1 MDTKIYTDEQKLS
14 IMYEGDKARDATDKI
29 RGFLFQDFVT
39 IMCLLQKNVKY
50 VCSEYIEDVDVFFED
65 NTFEFIQVKY
75 YPKTRP
81 NMKEI
86 LTDLYYQYL
95 RLEMLQ
101 STLKVSP
108 KLYIHGKSKVKK
120 LEITDMKTYIGLE
133 NNLHKSASYLNVAES
148 VKLLRTDIY
157 STNKKSEQKEK
168 LFGKMA
174 SEKSLEGFV
183 SKFNIVQQ
191 EDINCYKQKL
201 MEKLAEEYKNPD
213 EYEDEEK
220 WQLILLGL
228 AISYIQ
234 RRYVLEK
241 ELKDFFGEF
250 ITNYDEQ
257 KQIAENLDIF
267 AEDVERYIED
277 KTKQKVSQDLI
288 KNQEEEFAKTCEEAK
303 KIPYPATIFY
313 PNEKIEIV
321 ELNKAEL
328 TEQKKEVENC
338 GYLIVEER
346 LFKLIKNEAL
356 KNQQRVIKEIVSY
369 WETKSV
375 SIQRAVKAG
384 LWKSIE
390 TITNLEEKLKKLKTL
405 SLSKDS
411 ILQDGEYI
419 LALESAGFTKVD
431 FDADKQKINEKQKK
445 VKALSDEIDLLSK
458 NNKMLKLLSSLLAN
472 KQVVI
477 EHRNNIFKE
486 KGSVRCPICGSE
498 LFATMDE
505 EMILKE
511 ADTYIEEN
519 GKTVSIKEADKITL
533 QNEIEILYQNVINR
547 AKLVVENE
555 EKTLELKSSNLKI
568 LKDEIQP
575 YFSEVKELQKTRKEI
590 NAENLT
596 AEMAKELLA
605 GVEEQLLGECK
616 EQEIKEGYQQILTVL
631 GYKFENET
639 VQQTYEKVKNI
650 IKKSYVVSSFSY
662 DIFVSKLN
670 AIDSILAN
678 KTLSDL
684 RKKIEENTEKNK
696 ILDTEIEELQ
706 ELKDIASQRA
716 KDIRDAVE
724 KLSQDEYK
732 RVGPALGKF
741 YNKLARFNSNEGI
754 NIIPEKEGISLVDNN
769 GKNIVNILSNGQISV
784 FMLAHFF
791 ASINVRNDREKMKI
805 YFIDDLTA
813 CMDDVNMLAF
823 MDLLKYQMSSKA
835 TMEQLFFAT
844 CDNRISNLLKYKLD
858 GRGIEFCELLES
870 DFE

>member
-1 MDTKIYTDEQKLS
+1 MIIHKIRMINFRCFQ
-14 IMYEGDKARDATDKI
+14 DKI
-29 RGFLFQDFVT
+29 IDFANKSVVLLSAANGIGKTTTIDAIEWCLTGNIGRLKTTFDARSTNEADRRMNTDGILKNRNAKAKENIIVSLWLFDGEKER
-39 IMCLLQKNVKY
+39 ILCRSQKKDELN
-50 VCSEYIEDVDVFFED
+50 SEF
-65 NTFEFIQVKY
+65 
-75 YPKTRP
+75 
-81 NMKEI
+81 
-86 LTDLYYQYL
+86 
-95 RLEMLQ
+95 
-101 STLKVSP
+101 
-108 KLYIHGKSKVKK
+108 SKVT
-120 LEITDMKTYIGLE
+120 LDE
-133 NNLHKSASYLNVAES
+133 NEEMAKIFIHEYVGNSFYNFHFCDVQKSFNVQ
-148 VKLLRTDIY
+148 
-157 STNKKSEQKEK
+157 NKK
-168 LFGKMA
+168 
-174 SEKSLEGFV
+174 
-183 SKFNIVQQ
+183 
-191 EDINCYKQKL
+191 
-201 MEKLAEEYKNPD
+201 
-213 EYEDEEK
+213 
-220 WQLILLGL
+220 
-228 AISYIQ
+228 
-234 RRYVLEK
+234 RK
-241 ELKDFFGEF
+241 ELKDFFCEF
-250 ITNYDEQ
+250 ITNYDGQ
-257 KQIAENLDIF
+257 KQVAENLDIF

-288 KNQEEEFAKTCEEAK
+288 KNQEEEFVKICEEAK
-303 KIPYPATIFY
+303 KIPYPATVFY
-313 PNEKIEIV
+313 PNEKIEII

-328 TEQKKEVENC
+328 TKQKKEVENC

-346 LFKLIKNEAL
+346 MFKLIKNEAL

-390 TITNLEEKLKKLKTL
+390 VITNLEEKLKKLETL
-405 SLSKDS
+405 CLSKDS

-419 LALESAGFTKVD
+419 LTLESAGFTKAD

-498 LFATMDE
+498 LFATME
-505 EMILKE
+505 EELILKE

-555 EKTLELKSSNLKI
+555 KKTLELENSNLKI

-596 AEMAKELLA
+596 AEMAKEILA

-616 EQEIKEGYQQILTVL
+616 EQEIKDGYQQILTVL

-650 IKKSYVVSSFSY
+650 IKKSYAVSNFSY

-678 KTLSDL
+678 KALSEL

-706 ELKDIASQRA
+706 ELKSVASQRA
-716 KDIRDAVE
+716 KDIRDVVE

-732 RVGPALGKF
+732 RVGPALGRF

-791 ASINVRNDREKMKI
+791 AGINVRNGREKMKI

-844 CDNRISNLLKYKLD
+844 CNNRISNLLKYKLD

>member
-1 MDTKIYTDEQKLS
+1 MIIHKIKMINFRCFQNKTIDFENKSVVLLSAANGIGKTTTIDAIEWCLTGNIGRLKTTFDT
-14 IMYEGDKARDATDKI
+14 R
-29 RGFLFQDFVT
+29 
-39 IMCLLQKNVKY
+39 
-50 VCSEYIEDVDVFFED
+50 
-65 NTFEFIQVKY
+65 
-75 YPKTRP
+75 
-81 NMKEI
+81 
-86 LTDLYYQYL
+86 
-95 RLEMLQ
+95 
-101 STLKVSP
+101 
-108 KLYIHGKSKVKK
+108 
-120 LEITDMKTYIGLE
+120 
-133 NNLHKSASYLNVAES
+133 
-148 VKLLRTDIY
+148 
-157 STNKKSEQKEK
+157 STNEADRRMNTDGILKNRNAKAKENIIVSLWLFDGEKERILCRSQKKDELNSEFSEVTLDENEEMAKIFIHEYVGNSFYNFHFCDVQK
-168 LFGKMA
+168 
-174 SEKSLEGFV
+174 S
-183 SKFNIVQQ
+183 FNVQ
-191 EDINCYKQKL
+191 NKK
-201 MEKLAEEYKNPD
+201 
-213 EYEDEEK
+213 
-220 WQLILLGL
+220 
-228 AISYIQ
+228 
-234 RRYVLEK
+234 RK

-250 ITNYDEQ
+250 ITNYDAQ

-288 KNQEEEFAKTCEEAK
+288 KNQKEEFVKTCEEAK

-328 TEQKKEVENC
+328 TKQKKEVENC

-390 TITNLEEKLKKLKTL
+390 VITNLEEKLKKLETL
-405 SLSKDS
+405 CLSKDS

-419 LALESAGFTKVD
+419 LALESAGFTKTD

-477 EHRNNIFKE
+477 EHRNNIFRK
-486 KGSVRCPICGSE
+486 KGAVRCPICGSE
-498 LFATMDE
+498 LFATME
-505 EMILKE
+505 EGLILKE

-519 GKTVSIKEADKITL
+519 GEVVSIKELDKTTL
-533 QNEIEILYQNVINR
+533 LNEIEILYQNVINR
-547 AKLVVENE
+547 AKFVVENE
-555 EKTLELKSSNLKI
+555 EKTLEFKISDLKI

-616 EQEIKEGYQQILTVL
+616 EQEIKKGYQQILTVL

-678 KTLSDL
+678 KTLSEL

-696 ILDTEIEELQ
+696 ILDTEIKELQ
-706 ELKDIASQRA
+706 KLKDIASQRS

-732 RVGPALGKF
+732 RVGPAIGKF

-844 CDNRISNLLKYKLD
+844 CNNRISNLLKYKLD

>member
-1 MDTKIYTDEQKLS
+1 MIIHKIKMINFRCFQNKTIDFENKSVVLLSAANGIGKTTTIDAIEWCLTGNIGRLKTTFDTRSTNEADRRMNTDGIL
-14 IMYEGDKARDATDKI
+14 
-29 RGFLFQDFVT
+29 
-39 IMCLLQKNVKY
+39 KNR
-50 VCSEYIEDVDVFFED
+50 
-65 NTFEFIQVKY
+65 NA
-75 YPKTRP
+75 
-81 NMKEI
+81 
-86 LTDLYYQYL
+86 
-95 RLEMLQ
+95 
-101 STLKVSP
+101 
-108 KLYIHGKSKVKK
+108 KSKENIIVSLWLYDGEKERILCRRQKK
-120 LEITDMKTYIGLE
+120 DELNSEFSKVTLDE
-133 NNLHKSASYLNVAES
+133 NEEMAKIFIREYVGNSFYNFHFCDVQKSFNVQ
-148 VKLLRTDIY
+148 
-157 STNKKSEQKEK
+157 NKK
-168 LFGKMA
+168 
-174 SEKSLEGFV
+174 
-183 SKFNIVQQ
+183 
-191 EDINCYKQKL
+191 
-201 MEKLAEEYKNPD
+201 
-213 EYEDEEK
+213 
-220 WQLILLGL
+220 
-228 AISYIQ
+228 
-234 RRYVLEK
+234 RK

-547 AKLVVENE
+547 AKELPRDSFTVRQHLKYVELYSE
-555 EKTLELKSSNLKI
+555 ESN
-568 LKDEIQP
+568 
-575 YFSEVKELQKTRKEI
+575 
-590 NAENLT
+590 
-596 AEMAKELLA
+596 
-605 GVEEQLLGECK
+605 
-616 EQEIKEGYQQILTVL
+616 YQML
-631 GYKFENET
+631 
-639 VQQTYEKVKNI
+639 TYEDTLLVREE
-650 IKKSYVVSSFSY
+650 VAP
-662 DIFVSKLN
+662 L
-670 AIDSILAN
+670 ILPE
-678 KTLSDL
+678 SDEVTAVRFDAL
-684 RKKIEENTEKNK
+684 MYGIE
-696 ILDTEIEELQ
+696 
-706 ELKDIASQRA
+706 
-716 KDIRDAVE
+716 
-724 KLSQDEYK
+724 
-732 RVGPALGKF
+732 
-741 YNKLARFNSNEGI
+741 LA
-754 NIIPEKEGISLVDNN
+754 SLV
-769 GKNIVNILSNGQISV
+769 GKKYTS
-784 FMLAHFF
+784 A
-791 ASINVRNDREKMKI
+791 RK
-805 YFIDDLTA
+805 
-813 CMDDVNMLAF
+813 
-823 MDLLKYQMSSKA
+823 DLLKKVSGIAGVANIPEIQAQAGLIDQILHTDYMENAGINEFENIRENLRDLMKYIPDKSRNKYMTNFTDEILSTEWKEAELENDDLKNYKARVEYYVRQHQDDHVISK
-835 TMEQLFFAT
+835 
-844 CDNRISNLLKYKLD
+844 LKKNQPLTEKDVDELEKILWSELGTKEDYEAEFGRKPLGEFIREMVGLD
-858 GRGIEFCELLES
+858 MNAAKEAFSKYLEDVSLDSRQIYFVNQIIEYIVHNGMMKDLSVLLES
-870 DFE
+870 PFTDRGSISEIFTDMSVWLGIKKVIDTINGNAAA